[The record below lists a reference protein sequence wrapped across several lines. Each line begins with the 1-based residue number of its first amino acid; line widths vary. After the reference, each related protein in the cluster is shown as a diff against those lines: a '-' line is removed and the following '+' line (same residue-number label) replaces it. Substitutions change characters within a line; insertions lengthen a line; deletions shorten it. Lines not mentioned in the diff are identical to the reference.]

1 LKKRKKQLRQE
12 KNSNKL
18 TMIFLELDKNLLL
31 RSKRKLKELKSTP
44 RKEMPSNI

>member
-12 KNSNKL
+12 KSSNKL

-44 RKEMPSNI
+44 RKEMLSNI